1 MDDLMQK
8 IQGILNDKESMEQL
22 NQLASMF
29 SSPSAAESAAKQP
42 PPDLTQ
48 SGNGGF
54 DIGTFMSLQKLLSQ
68 STKPDRSRDLLIALK
83 PLVKDE
89 TKVKIDRILSV
100 FKILSLLPIL
110 KESGLLGGE
119 LFGTE

>member
-29 SSPSAAESAAKQP
+29 SSSSAAESVAKQP

-48 SGNGGF
+48 SSNGSF

>member
-48 SGNGGF
+48 SSNGSF

>member
-8 IQGILNDKESMEQL
+8 LQGILSDKESMEQL
-22 NQLASMF
+22 SQLASMF
-29 SSPSAAESAAKQP
+29 SSSAAENAVKP
-42 PPDLTQ
+42 PPAEFTQ
-48 SGNGGF
+48 NGNTGF
-54 DIGTFMSLQKLLSQ
+54 DVNTFMSLQKLLSQ
-68 STKPDRSRDLLIALK
+68 STKPDSSRDLLMALK

-89 TKVKIDRILSV
+89 TKIKIDRILSI

-119 LFGTE
+119 LFGAE